1 MNRTA
6 SSRPMGCSARNGAP
20 GRLFVAQFDVFENPN
35 RVQREGFP
43 YLVVMQSDQLDH
55 YSTRLVMPLTR
66 MVNPPALLPRR
77 LTQTVRV
84 SGEALHPAAHLSAA
98 LPERLLRGPIASLRS
113 QADILRDAL
122 DAVLSGV

>member
-1 MNRTA
+1 M
-6 SSRPMGCSARNGAP
+6 
-20 GRLFVAQFDVFENPN
+20 AQFDVFENPN

-113 QADILRDAL
+113 QADVLRDAL